1 MSKTVPDRLGA
12 LRKEQVNSAGQ
23 RIIAAA
29 QREEE
34 EKNVADMVQDQP
46 QESSHAS
53 SQVPSKEPRSIDF
66 EQFHRI
72 ELPRLL
78 DAGRGLEAAKAIGK
92 KSLAFRL
99 TEGGAFTYRP
109 KPAGVEIVEGD
120 DSADT
125 IIELSHS
132 SWEGIVNE
140 LDTGPGLI
148 YGGRV
153 KCPRGNSMHL
163 IEWDP
168 GLRAMYN
175 GRRIFDP
182 DEVDLRDL
190 QGEPL
195 NTEQSFRPD
204 ADRSEMAHFLKT
216 AGFLIARE
224 VFSKREVAG
233 FLDDAAA
240 LHAGAR
246 PGDKLSWWGKNAHG
260 DETLCRVTNAG
271 IRPRLQALY
280 DDTRV
285 AQLVALSDEKLTA
298 RAATSD
304 QGVSV
309 IFKNPDMK
317 EGLSD
322 IPWHRDCGMGGH
334 AAMCPVLIVSIYL
347 SDANDETGDLRM
359 LPGSWQRACG
369 FIDARHP
376 DAPSGVGVNGRPGDV
391 SLHYGDV
398 MHAAPPP
405 TGPGPYRTSVIMAFV
420 KDGVRNHRGG
430 GSYNDVLLS
439 RDDGQVEHLADLTK
453 RS

>member
-1 MSKTVPDRLGA
+1 MA
-12 LRKEQVNSAGQ
+12 
-23 RIIAAA
+23 
-29 QREEE
+29 
-34 EKNVADMVQDQP
+34 DQP
-46 QESSHAS
+46 LD
-53 SQVPSKEPRSIDF
+53 PPTIDF
-66 EQFHRI
+66 DEYHRT

-78 DAGRGLEAAKAIGK
+78 DAGRGAEAAKGIGK

-99 TEGGAFTYRP
+99 TAGGAFTYRP
-109 KPAGVEIVEGD
+109 KPDGVEIVEGD

-125 IIELSHS
+125 IIELSHA
-132 SWEGIVNE
+132 SWQGIVNE

-168 GLRAMYN
+168 GLRAMYS
-175 GRRIFDP
+175 GRPIFDP
-182 DEVDLRDL
+182 ADVDLRDL
-190 QGEPL
+190 HGEPL
-195 NTEQSFRPD
+195 DTEQSFRLD
-204 ADRSEMAHFLKT
+204 ADRDEMAHFLRT

-224 VFSKREVAG
+224 VFSKQEIAG
-233 FLDDAAA
+233 FVDDAAA
-240 LHAGAR
+240 LRAAAQ
-246 PGDKLSWWGKNAHG
+246 PGDKLSWWGKNAAG

-271 IRPRLQALY
+271 TRPRLKALY
-280 DDTRV
+280 DDPRV

-298 RAATSD
+298 RAAASD

-359 LPGSWQRACG
+359 LPGSWQGACG

-376 DAPSGVGVNGRPGDV
+376 DAPNGIGVNGKPGDV

-405 TGPGPYRTSVIMAFV
+405 TGLGPYRTSVVMAFV
-420 KDGVRNHRGG
+420 KDGARNHRGG

-439 RDDGQVEHLADLTK
+439 RKDGQVEHLADLAK
-453 RS
+453 RSRAERNN

>member
-1 MSKTVPDRLGA
+1 MADLA
-12 LRKEQVNSAGQ
+12 QGQ
-23 RIIAAA
+23 PA
-29 QREEE
+29 
-34 EKNVADMVQDQP
+34 
-46 QESSHAS
+46 
-53 SQVPSKEPRSIDF
+53 IDF
-66 EQFHRI
+66 DEYHRI

-78 DAGRGLEAAKAIGK
+78 DAGRGAEAAKGIGK

-109 KPAGVEIVEGD
+109 KPDGVEIVEGD

-125 IIELSHS
+125 VIELSHA
-132 SWEGIVNE
+132 SWQGIVNE

-148 YGGRV
+148 YAGRV

-175 GRRIFDP
+175 GRQIFNP
-182 DEVDLRDL
+182 AEADLRDL
-190 QGEPL
+190 QGDKL
-195 NTEQSFRPD
+195 DTEQSFRLD
-204 ADRSEMAHFLKT
+204 GDRDEMAHFLRT

-224 VFSKREVAG
+224 VFSKQEIAG
-233 FLDDAAA
+233 FLDDAATLRA
-240 LHAGAR
+240 AAQ
-246 PGDKLSWWGKNAHG
+246 PGDKVSWWGKNASG

-271 IRPRLQALY
+271 IRPRLKALY
-280 DDTRV
+280 NDPRV
-285 AQLVALSDEKLTA
+285 AQLVGLSDEKLTA
-298 RAATSD
+298 RAAASD

-309 IFKNPDMK
+309 IFKNPDMT

-334 AAMCPVLIVSIYL
+334 TAMCPVLIVSIYL
-347 SDANDETGDLRM
+347 LDANDATGELRM
-359 LPGSWQRACG
+359 LPGSWQGACG

-376 DAPSGVGVNGRPGDV
+376 DSPTGVGVNGKPGDV
-391 SLHYGDV
+391 SLHYSDV

-420 KDGVRNHRGG
+420 KDGVRNHRGE

-453 RS
+453 RP